1 MLKSYAKIRKQ
12 NKEKIHVPRTAQQ
25 TIPIDTVFEDGIF
38 RNGTRYSKTYRFI
51 DINYSIASEESKENI
66 IKNYKD
72 LLNSFDSTVT
82 VKITINNRKIDIAQ
96 FENDVLLQPKNDERY
111 DRFIKEYNEML
122 LANMAKCENIMQ
134 EKYITVTCYKKDIKE
149 ARIFFSRLIN
159 DLSAHFSR
167 LGSAII
173 ELDLNER
180 LKILHDFYRNGEE
193 EFFSFDLSYNA
204 KRGRSFKDDIC
215 PRAPVFKNKY
225 FKLGDKYGRVLYI
238 SKYPQFLKD
247 KVVSDLCSINKNLMY
262 SMDIIS
268 IPTDEAVTEQKIV
281 Y

>member
-82 VKITINNRKIDIAQ
+82 VKITINNRKIDITQ
-96 FENDVLLQPKNDERY
+96 FENDVLLKPKNDERY

-122 LANMAKCENIMQ
+122 LANMAKCE
-134 EKYITVTCYKKDIKE
+134 IK
-149 ARIFFSRLIN
+149 RTSRKQ
-159 DLSAHFSR
+159 
-167 LGSAII
+167 G
-173 ELDLNER
+173 
-180 LKILHDFYRNGEE
+180 
-193 EFFSFDLSYNA
+193 FSFPD
-204 KRGRSFKDDIC
+204 
-215 PRAPVFKNKY
+215 
-225 FKLGDKYGRVLYI
+225 
-238 SKYPQFLKD
+238 
-247 KVVSDLCSINKNLMY
+247 
-262 SMDIIS
+262 
-268 IPTDEAVTEQKIV
+268 
-281 Y
+281 